1 MMAFPST
8 TTALVIASPF
18 IGSFLGVLAW
28 RLPEGRSPFF
38 NRSRCPFCNNALRA
52 VELIPLVSYIVQKG
66 RCRRCKA
73 PIDKFHP
80 LMEVAALLVAGSAD
94 LATHFD
100 PVGDDPARIMAQGC
114 LFGWVLLLLAAI
126 DLRSHTLPDYLTQP
140 LLGVGL
146 LFAALQGRTNFHVHT
161 LTALLS
167 WLVFEGVAT
176 LYRALRRREGLGGGD
191 AKLIAAGGGWLGP
204 LLLPEIVCSAA
215 IMTLIAA
222 AISTRGRLRGAMKI
236 PLGPG
241 LALALWGGWLIET
254 SGLAHG

>member
-1 MMAFPST
+1 MIALPSIT
-8 TTALVIASPF
+8 TSLLISSPF

-38 NRSRCPFCNNALRA
+38 NRSRCPFCNGVLR
-52 VELIPLVSYIVQKG
+52 VCELIPLVSYAVQKG
-66 RCRRCKA
+66 RCRQCQA

-80 LMEVAALLVAGSAD
+80 LMEVAALVVAGSAD
-94 LATHFD
+94 LATRFD
-100 PVGDDPARIMAQGC
+100 PVGDSPIHIMAQGC

-146 LFAALQGRTNFHVHT
+146 LFAALQGRTNFHIHT

-167 WLVFEGVAT
+167 WLVFEGLAT
-176 LYRALRRREGLGGGD
+176 LYRALRHREGLGGGD

-204 LLLPEIVCSAA
+204 LLLPEIIGSAA
-215 IMTLIAA
+215 IMTLVAA
-222 AISTRGRLRGAMKI
+222 AISTKGRLKGAMKI

-241 LALALWGGWLIET
+241 LSLALWGGWLIET
-254 SGLAHG
+254 SGLAYA

>member
-1 MMAFPST
+1 MAFTST

-38 NRSRCPFCNNALRA
+38 NRSRCPFCNGVLKAC
-52 VELIPLVSYIVQKG
+52 ELIPLVSYAVQKG
-66 RCRRCKA
+66 KCRQCQA

-80 LMEVAALLVAGSAD
+80 LMEVAALLVAGSAN
-94 LATHFD
+94 LATYFD
-100 PVGDDPARIMAQGC
+100 PLGDSPTQIMAQGC

-146 LFAALQGRTNFHVHT
+146 LFAALQGRANFHIHT

-167 WLVFEGVAT
+167 WLVFEGLAT
-176 LYRALRRREGLGGGD
+176 LYRTLRHREGLGGGD
-191 AKLIAAGGGWLGP
+191 AKLVAAGGGWLGP

-215 IMTLIAA
+215 IITLIAT
-222 AISTRGRLRGAMKI
+222 AIGTKGRLRGAMKI

-241 LALALWGGWLIET
+241 LSLALWGGWLIET
-254 SGLAHG
+254 SGLAYA